1 MLTKL
6 DLTFFLWGSKSLFSL
21 VWVYFYSDQSLNEG
35 KTRPEM
41 LRDAAA
47 LIVDQGPSR
56 PWQPAHF

>member
-6 DLTFFLWGSKSLFSL
+6 DLTFFLWGKKSLLSL

-35 KTRPEM
+35 QKRPEM
-41 LRDAAA
+41 LRDAPA